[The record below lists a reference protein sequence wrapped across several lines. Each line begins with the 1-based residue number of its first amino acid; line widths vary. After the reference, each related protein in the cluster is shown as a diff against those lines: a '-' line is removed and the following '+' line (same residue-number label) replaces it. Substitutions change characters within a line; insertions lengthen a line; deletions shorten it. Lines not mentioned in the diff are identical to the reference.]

1 MSLLLGGNGGTF
13 HLNLCDLLSWPVCIH
28 IRSQKP
34 VKIQIMKLSVRHAEA
49 AFLNDKQAQLQ
60 EDLWSDVHY

>member
-1 MSLLLGGNGGTF
+1 MWDLAFKLALK
-13 HLNLCDLLSWPVCIH
+13 CVLLSWPVYIN

-34 VKIQIMKLSVRHAEA
+34 VKIKIMKLSMRHAEA

-60 EDLWSDVHY
+60 EYL

>member
-1 MSLLLGGNGGTF
+1 MFLSFGKMWDLAFKLALK
-13 HLNLCDLLSWPVCIH
+13 CVLLSWPVYIN

-34 VKIQIMKLSVRHAEA
+34 VKIKIMKLSMRHAEA

-60 EDLWSDVHY
+60 EYL